1 MGVVKSNNKLYIV
14 VMPRIMLQGKTR
26 DLMMAQAGALCFC
39 ITFFHPF
46 SLTAQYG
53 HSGRKMQKRE
63 KYNTTTL
70 VIPNQNILSYYLKM

>member
-1 MGVVKSNNKLYIV
+1 
-14 VMPRIMLQGKTR
+14 
-26 DLMMAQAGALCFC
+26 MAQAGALCFYV
-39 ITFFHPF
+39 TFFHPF

-70 VIPNQNILSYYLKM
+70 VIPYQNILSYYLKMWTLITLQLEPNSLSNPQDKRNYSCN